1 MKKSDNTDSELLTH
15 IRSLMILDLI
25 QKGIKQS
32 QIADAL
38 EMNAATVSRMFPKGL
53 LKEISKG
60 S

>member
-1 MKKSDNTDSELLTH
+1 
-15 IRSLMILDLI
+15 MILDLI

-53 LKEISKG
+53 LKEVSKG

>member
-1 MKKSDNTDSELLTH
+1 MKRSDNTDSELLTH

-53 LKEISKG
+53 LKEVSKG